1 MEDNGKIQEKVFKE
15 ISLSTSGSLPTG
27 EGGGRGRSRHTFSVI
42 GITDSR
48 KQWFPPEVMEV
59 IKAGKVFSGG
69 KRHHEIMIG
78 FLPENAVWIDIT
90 VPLSDVFRQYEA
102 YDDIVVFASGD
113 PLFFGFANTIQRE
126 CPGCEMKVYPSFNSL
141 QMLAHRMCLPYH
153 DMHVVSLTG
162 RPWDKFDEA
171 LINGEALI
179 GVLTDKKNTPQAIW
193 QRMQDYGYTN
203 YTMTIGENLGNEE
216 KERIIEVQPP
226 RPPRGSPL
234 DTSSRYGV
242 SSEGSLLYK
251 NSPLGGGGALNCLIL
266 QKTHSRPR
274 PFGISE
280 TEFHLLNGRAK
291 MITKMPIRL
300 MSLSMMQLR
309 ERKTM
314 WDVGFC
320 TGSVSIE
327 AKLQFPHL
335 KITAFEVREEGRE
348 LLEINSRKFG
358 TPGIDAVIGDFLQLD
373 ISGYP
378 KPDAV
383 FIGGH
388 GGKLPEMMEKIYQE
402 LTEGGVIVLN
412 TVVQSSYDAFMES
425 AKKLNMTL
433 EEPVRIALDGF
444 NPITILKATK

>member
-1 MEDNGKIQEKVFKE
+1 M
-15 ISLSTSGSLPTG
+15 GSQAKYA
-27 EGGGRGRSRHTFSVI
+27 VI

-48 KQWFPPEVMEV
+48 HQWFPPEVMEV

-69 KRHHEIMIG
+69 KRHHEIMKD
-78 FLPENAVWIDIT
+78 FLPKNAVWIDIT
-90 VPLSDVFRQYEA
+90 VPLSDVFKQYEA

-171 LINGEALI
+171 LINGEPLI

-203 YTMTIGENLGNEE
+203 YKMTVGENLGNEE
-216 KERIIEVQPP
+216 NERLSVVDDNFQFSIFNFQ
-226 RPPRGSPL
+226 
-234 DTSSRYGV
+234 
-242 SSEGSLLYK
+242 
-251 NSPLGGGGALNCLIL
+251 LNCLIL
-266 QKTHSRPR
+266 QKTSTRPR
-274 PFGISE
+274 PFGIPESA
-280 TEFHLLNGRAK
+280 FHLLDGRAK

-300 MSLSMMQLR
+300 ISLSLMQLR

-320 TGSVSIE
+320 TGCVSIE

-348 LLEINSRKFG
+348 LMEKNSRKFG
-358 TPGIDAVIGDFLQLD
+358 APGIETVIGDFLQVD
-373 ISGYP
+373 VSGYP

-388 GGKLPEMMEKIYQE
+388 GGRLPEMMNKIYQE
-402 LTEGGVIVLN
+402 LEDGGVIVMN
-412 TVVQSSYDAFMES
+412 TVVQSSYDAFVQT
-425 AKKLNMTL
+425 AKELNMKL
-433 EEPVRIALDGF
+433 EEPVRIALDDF

>member
-1 MEDNGKIQEKVFKE
+1 M
-15 ISLSTSGSLPTG
+15 GSQAKYA
-27 EGGGRGRSRHTFSVI
+27 VI

-48 KQWFPPEVMEV
+48 HQWFPPEVMEV
-59 IKAGKVFSGG
+59 IKSGKVFSGG
-69 KRHHEIMIG
+69 KRHHEIMMD
-78 FLPENAVWIDIT
+78 FLPEDAVWIDIT
-90 VPLSDVFRQYEA
+90 IPLSEVFKQYEQ

-141 QMLAHRMCLPYH
+141 QMLAHRMCIPYH

-171 LINGEALI
+171 LINGEPLI

-216 KERIIEVQPP
+216 NERLSVVDDNFQFSIFNLQ
-226 RPPRGSPL
+226 
-234 DTSSRYGV
+234 
-242 SSEGSLLYK
+242 
-251 NSPLGGGGALNCLIL
+251 LNCLLL
-266 QKTHSRPR
+266 QKTSTRPR
-274 PFGISE
+274 PFGIPESA
-280 TEFHLLNGRAK
+280 FHLLDGRSK

-300 MSLSMMQLR
+300 ISLSLMQLR

-348 LLEINSRKFG
+348 LMEKNSRKFG
-358 TPGIDAVIGDFLQLD
+358 APGIETVIGDFLQVD

-388 GGKLPEMMEKIYQE
+388 GGRLPEMMNKIYQKLE
-402 LTEGGVIVLN
+402 DGGVIVMN

-433 EEPVRIALDGF
+433 EEPVRIALDDF

>member
-1 MEDNGKIQEKVFKE
+1 M
-15 ISLSTSGSLPTG
+15 GSQAKYA
-27 EGGGRGRSRHTFSVI
+27 VI

-48 KQWFPPEVMEV
+48 HQWFPPEVMEV

-69 KRHHEIMIG
+69 KRHHEIMKD
-78 FLPENAVWIDIT
+78 FLPKNAVWIDIT
-90 VPLSDVFRQYEA
+90 VPLSDVFKQYEA

-171 LINGEALI
+171 LINGEPLI

-203 YTMTIGENLGNEE
+203 YKMTVGENLGNEE
-216 KERIIEVQPP
+216 NERLSVVDDNFQFSIFNFQ
-226 RPPRGSPL
+226 
-234 DTSSRYGV
+234 
-242 SSEGSLLYK
+242 
-251 NSPLGGGGALNCLIL
+251 LNCLIL
-266 QKTHSRPR
+266 QKTSTRPR
-274 PFGISE
+274 PFGIPESA
-280 TEFHLLNGRAK
+280 FHLLDGRAK

-300 MSLSMMQLR
+300 ISLSLMQLR

-348 LLEINSRKFG
+348 LMEKNSRKFG
-358 TPGIDAVIGDFLQLD
+358 APGIETVIGDFLQVD
-373 ISGYP
+373 VSGYP

-388 GGKLPEMMEKIYQE
+388 GGRLPEMMKKIYQE
-402 LTEGGVIVLN
+402 LEEGGVIVMN
-412 TVVQSSYDAFMES
+412 TVVQSSYDAFVQT
-425 AKKLNMTL
+425 AKELNMIL
-433 EEPVRIALDGF
+433 EEPVRIALDDF

>member
-1 MEDNGKIQEKVFKE
+1 MMD
-15 ISLSTSGSLPTG
+15 
-27 EGGGRGRSRHTFSVI
+27 
-42 GITDSR
+42 
-48 KQWFPPEVMEV
+48 
-59 IKAGKVFSGG
+59 
-69 KRHHEIMIG
+69 

-90 VPLSDVFRQYEA
+90 VPLSEVFKQYEQ

-171 LINGEALI
+171 LINGEPLI

-203 YTMTIGENLGNEE
+203 YKMTVGENLGNEE
-216 KERIIEVQPP
+216 SERIYHLPCTIYNLPTP
-226 RPPRGSPL
+226 
-234 DTSSRYGV
+234 
-242 SSEGSLLYK
+242 
-251 NSPLGGGGALNCLIL
+251 NSLNCLIL
-266 QKTHSRPR
+266 QKTSTRLR
-274 PFGISE
+274 PFGIPES
-280 TEFHLLNGRAK
+280 EFHLLDGRAK

-300 MSLSMMQLR
+300 MSLAMMQLR

-348 LLEINSRKFG
+348 LMEKNSRKFG
-358 TPGIDAVIGDFLQLD
+358 APGIETVIGDFLQVD
-373 ISGYP
+373 VSGYP

-402 LTEGGVIVLN
+402 LEEGGVIVMN
-412 TVVQSSYDAFMES
+412 TVVQSSYDAFVQT
-425 AKKLNMTL
+425 AKELNMIL
-433 EEPVRIALDGF
+433 EEPVRIALDDF

>member
-1 MEDNGKIQEKVFKE
+1 M
-15 ISLSTSGSLPTG
+15 GSQAKYA
-27 EGGGRGRSRHTFSVI
+27 VI

-48 KQWFPPEVMEV
+48 HQWFPPEVMEV

-69 KRHHEIMIG
+69 KRHHEIMKD
-78 FLPENAVWIDIT
+78 FLPKNAVWIDIT
-90 VPLSDVFRQYEA
+90 VPLSDVFRQYES

-126 CPGCEMKVYPSFNSL
+126 CPGCEIKVYPSFNSL
-141 QMLAHRMCLPYH
+141 QMLAHRMCIPYH

-171 LINGEALI
+171 IINGEPLI

-203 YTMTIGENLGNEE
+203 YKMTIGENLGNEE
-216 KERIIEVQPP
+216 NERLSVVDDNFQFSIFNFQ
-226 RPPRGSPL
+226 
-234 DTSSRYGV
+234 
-242 SSEGSLLYK
+242 
-251 NSPLGGGGALNCLIL
+251 LNCLLL
-266 QKTHSRPR
+266 QKTSTRPR
-274 PFGISE
+274 PFGIPESA
-280 TEFHLLNGRAK
+280 FHLLDGRAK

-300 MSLSMMQLR
+300 MSLSLMQLR

-348 LLEINSRKFG
+348 LMEKNSRKFG
-358 TPGIDAVIGDFLQLD
+358 APGIETVIGDFLQVD
-373 ISGYP
+373 VSGYP

-383 FIGGH
+383 FIGGQ
-388 GGKLPEMMEKIYQE
+388 GGRLPEMMKKIYHE
-402 LTEGGVIVLN
+402 LENGGVIVMN
-412 TVVQSSYDAFMES
+412 TVVQSSYDAFVQT
-425 AKKLNMTL
+425 AKELNMKL
-433 EEPVRIALDGF
+433 EESVRIALDDF

>member
-1 MEDNGKIQEKVFKE
+1 MQEVKNYDRPVNGRTIQQD
-15 ISLSTSGSLPTG
+15 SPLRDWG
-27 EGGGRGRSRHTFSVI
+27 TFAVI
-42 GITDSR
+42 GISDSR
-48 KQWFPPEVMEV
+48 NQWFPPEVMEV
-59 IKAGKVFSGG
+59 IRSGKVFSGG
-69 KRHHEIMIG
+69 KRHHEIMME
-78 FLPENAVWIDIT
+78 FLPECAEWIDIT

-126 CPGCEMKVYPSFNSL
+126 CPGCRMKVYPSFNSL

-171 LINGEALI
+171 LINGEPLI

-193 QRMQDYGYTN
+193 QRMQDYGYSN
-203 YTMTIGENLGNEE
+203 YTMTVGENLGNEDAE
-216 KERIIEVQPP
+216 KIYEISD
-226 RPPRGSPL
+226 G
-234 DTSSRYGV
+234 GV
-242 SSEGSLLYK
+242 SV
-251 NSPLGGGGALNCLIL
+251 NSLNCIIL
-266 QKTHSRPR
+266 RKQSSRPR
-274 PFGISE
+274 PFGIPESD
-280 TEFHLLNGRAK
+280 FHLLNGRAK

-309 ERKTM
+309 ERKSM

-348 LLEINSRKFG
+348 LMLQNSRKFG
-358 TPGIDAVIGDFLQLD
+358 APGIETVIGDFLQTD
-373 ISGYP
+373 ISCFP

-388 GGKLPEMMEKIYQE
+388 GGRLPEMMRKLHGVLED
-402 LTEGGVIVLN
+402 GGVMVMN
-412 TVVQSSYDAFMES
+412 TVVQTSYDAFVET
-425 AKKLNMTL
+425 AKELNMKL
-433 EEPVRIALDGF
+433 EEPVRMALDDF

>member
-1 MEDNGKIQEKVFKE
+1 M
-15 ISLSTSGSLPTG
+15 
-27 EGGGRGRSRHTFSVI
+27 GRQARYVVI

-48 KQWFPPEVMEV
+48 RQWFPPEVLEI
-59 IKAGKVFSGG
+59 IKTGKVFSGG
-69 KRHHEIMIG
+69 KRHHEIMMD

-90 VPLSDVFRQYEA
+90 IPLSEVFKQYEQ

-171 LINGEALI
+171 LINGEPLI

-216 KERIIEVQPP
+216 SERIYETPC
-226 RPPRGSPL
+226 PPRGS
-234 DTSSRYGV
+234 
-242 SSEGSLLYK
+242 
-251 NSPLGGGGALNCLIL
+251 LNCLIL
-266 QKTHSRPR
+266 QKTNTRPR
-274 PFGISE
+274 PFGIPE
-280 TEFHLLNGRAK
+280 AEFHLLNGRTK

-348 LLEINSRKFG
+348 LMEINSRKFG

-373 ISGYP
+373 LSDYP

-388 GGKLPEMMEKIYQE
+388 GGKLPEMMEKIYAE
-402 LTEGGVIVLN
+402 LTEGGVIVMN

-433 EEPVRIALDGF
+433 EEPVRIALDDF

>member
-1 MEDNGKIQEKVFKE
+1 M
-15 ISLSTSGSLPTG
+15 
-27 EGGGRGRSRHTFSVI
+27 GRQARYVVI

-48 KQWFPPEVMEV
+48 HQWFPPEVMEV

-69 KRHHEIMIG
+69 KRHHEIMRD
-78 FLPENAVWIDIT
+78 FLPEDAVWIDIT

-141 QMLAHRMCLPYH
+141 QMLAHKMCIPYH

-171 LINGEALI
+171 LINGEPLI

-203 YTMTIGENLGNEE
+203 YKMTVGENLGNEE
-216 KERIIEVQPP
+216 SERIYHLPCTIYNLPTP
-226 RPPRGSPL
+226 
-234 DTSSRYGV
+234 
-242 SSEGSLLYK
+242 
-251 NSPLGGGGALNCLIL
+251 NSLNCLIL
-266 QKTHSRPR
+266 QKTSTRLR
-274 PFGISE
+274 PFGIPESD
-280 TEFHLLNGRAK
+280 FHLLDGRAK

-300 MSLSMMQLR
+300 MSLAMMQLR

-348 LLEINSRKFG
+348 LMEKNSRKFG
-358 TPGIDAVIGDFLQLD
+358 APGIETVIGDFIQVD
-373 ISGYP
+373 VSGYP

-388 GGKLPEMMEKIYQE
+388 GGRLPEMMKKIYQE
-402 LTEGGVIVLN
+402 LEEGGVIVMN
-412 TVVQSSYDAFMES
+412 TVVQSSYDAFVQT
-425 AKKLNMTL
+425 AKELKMILD
-433 EEPVRIALDGF
+433 EPVRIALDDF

>member
-1 MEDNGKIQEKVFKE
+1 M
-15 ISLSTSGSLPTG
+15 GSQAKYA
-27 EGGGRGRSRHTFSVI
+27 VI

-48 KQWFPPEVMEV
+48 KQWFPPEVMDV
-59 IKAGKVFSGG
+59 IKVGKVFSGG
-69 KRHHEIMIG
+69 KRHHEIMKD
-78 FLPENAVWIDIT
+78 FLPKNAVWIDIT
-90 VPLSDVFRQYEA
+90 VPLSDVFRQYES

-141 QMLAHRMCLPYH
+141 QMLAHRMCIPYH

-162 RPWDKFDEA
+162 RPWDKFEEA
-171 LINGEALI
+171 LINGEPLI

-216 KERIIEVQPP
+216 KERIYETPCPP
-226 RPPRGSPL
+226 KGS
-234 DTSSRYGV
+234 
-242 SSEGSLLYK
+242 
-251 NSPLGGGGALNCLIL
+251 LNCLIL
-266 QKTHSRPR
+266 QKTNTRPR
-274 PFGISE
+274 PFGIPE
-280 TEFHLLNGRAK
+280 AEFHLLNGRTK

-335 KITAFEVREEGRE
+335 KIIAFEVREEGRE
-348 LLEINSRKFG
+348 LMEINSRKFG
-358 TPGIDAVIGDFLQLD
+358 VPGIDAVIGDFLQLD
-373 ISGYP
+373 LSGYP

-388 GGKLPEMMEKIYQE
+388 GGKLPEMMEKIYSE
-402 LTEGGVIVLN
+402 LTEGGVIVMN

-425 AKKLNMTL
+425 AKKLGMKL
-433 EEPVRIALDGF
+433 DEPVRIALDDF

>member
-1 MEDNGKIQEKVFKE
+1 M
-15 ISLSTSGSLPTG
+15 
-27 EGGGRGRSRHTFSVI
+27 GRQARYVVI

-69 KRHHEIMIG
+69 KRHHEIMRD

-90 VPLSDVFRQYEA
+90 VPLSDVFKQYEA

-141 QMLAHRMCLPYH
+141 QMLAHRMCIPYH

-171 LINGEALI
+171 LINGEPLI

-203 YTMTIGENLGNEE
+203 YKMTVGENLGNEE
-216 KERIIEVQPP
+216 
-226 RPPRGSPL
+226 
-234 DTSSRYGV
+234 
-242 SSEGSLLYK
+242 SEKIYHLPCTIYNLPTP
-251 NSPLGGGGALNCLIL
+251 NSLNCLIL
-266 QKTHSRPR
+266 QKTSTRLR
-274 PFGISE
+274 PFGIPES
-280 TEFHLLNGRAK
+280 EFHLLDGRAK

-300 MSLSMMQLR
+300 MSLAMMQLR
-309 ERKTM
+309 ERKSM

-348 LLEINSRKFG
+348 LMEKNSRKFG
-358 TPGIDAVIGDFLQLD
+358 APGIETVIGDFLQVD
-373 ISGYP
+373 VSGYP

-388 GGKLPEMMEKIYQE
+388 GGRLPEMMKKIYQE
-402 LTEGGVIVLN
+402 LEEGGMIVMN
-412 TVVQSSYDAFMES
+412 TVVQSSYDAFVQT
-425 AKKLNMTL
+425 AKELNMIL
-433 EEPVRIALDGF
+433 EEPVRIALDDF

>member
-1 MEDNGKIQEKVFKE
+1 M
-15 ISLSTSGSLPTG
+15 GSQAKYA
-27 EGGGRGRSRHTFSVI
+27 VI

-59 IKAGKVFSGG
+59 IKMGKVFSGG
-69 KRHHEIMIG
+69 KRHHEIMMD
-78 FLPENAVWIDIT
+78 FLPEDAVWIDIA
-90 VPLSDVFRQYEA
+90 VPLSEVFKQYEQ

-171 LINGEALI
+171 LINGEPLI

-216 KERIIEVQPP
+216 KERIYEAPC
-226 RPPRGSPL
+226 PPRGS
-234 DTSSRYGV
+234 
-242 SSEGSLLYK
+242 
-251 NSPLGGGGALNCLIL
+251 LNCLIL
-266 QKTHSRPR
+266 QKTNTRPR
-274 PFGISE
+274 PFGIPE
-280 TEFHLLNGRAK
+280 AEFHLLNGRAK

-335 KITAFEVREEGRE
+335 KIIAFEVREEGRE
-348 LLEINSRKFG
+348 LMEINSRKFG

-373 ISGYP
+373 LSDYP

-388 GGKLPEMMEKIYQE
+388 GGKLPEMMEKIYRE
-402 LTEGGVIVLN
+402 LTEGGVIVMN
-412 TVVQSSYDAFMES
+412 TVVKSSYDAFMES

-433 EEPVRIALDGF
+433 EEPVRIALDDF
-444 NPITILKATK
+444 NPIIILKATK

>member
-1 MEDNGKIQEKVFKE
+1 M
-15 ISLSTSGSLPTG
+15 GSQAKYA
-27 EGGGRGRSRHTFSVI
+27 VI

-48 KQWFPPEVMEV
+48 HQWFPPEVMEV

-69 KRHHEIMIG
+69 KRHHEIMRD
-78 FLPENAVWIDIT
+78 FLPEDAVWIDIS

-126 CPGCEMKVYPSFNSL
+126 CPGCEMNVYPSFNSL
-141 QMLAHRMCLPYH
+141 QMLAHRMCIPYH

-171 LINGEALI
+171 LINGEPLI

-203 YTMTIGENLGNEE
+203 YKMTVGENLGNEE
-216 KERIIEVQPP
+216 TERIYEVDNNYQL
-226 RPPRGSPL
+226 SIF
-234 DTSSRYGV
+234 
-242 SSEGSLLYK
+242 
-251 NSPLGGGGALNCLIL
+251 NFQLNCLVL
-266 QKTHSRPR
+266 QKTNTRPR
-274 PFGISE
+274 PFGIPESA
-280 TEFHLLNGRAK
+280 FHLLDGRSK

-300 MSLSMMQLR
+300 ISLSLMQLR
-309 ERKTM
+309 DHKSM

-348 LLEINSRKFG
+348 LMEKNSRKFG
-358 TPGIDAVIGDFLQLD
+358 APGIETVIGDFLQVD

-388 GGKLPEMMEKIYQE
+388 GGRLPEMMNKIYQKLE
-402 LTEGGVIVLN
+402 DGGVIVMN
-412 TVVQSSYDAFMES
+412 TVVQSSYDAFVQT
-425 AKKLNMTL
+425 AKELNMTL
-433 EEPVRIALDGF
+433 EEPVRIALDDF

>member
-1 MEDNGKIQEKVFKE
+1 M
-15 ISLSTSGSLPTG
+15 
-27 EGGGRGRSRHTFSVI
+27 GRQSKYVVI

-69 KRHHEIMIG
+69 KRHHEIMMD

-90 VPLSDVFRQYEA
+90 VPLSEVFKQYEL

-171 LINGEALI
+171 LINGEPLI

-203 YTMTIGENLGNEE
+203 YKMTVGENLGNEE
-216 KERIIEVQPP
+216 TERIIEIQPP
-226 RPPRGSPL
+226 SPPRGSFL
-234 DTSSRYGV
+234 DTSSQYGV
-242 SSEGSLLYK
+242 SSEKSLLYK
-251 NSPLGGGGALNCLIL
+251 NSPLGGWGALNCLLL
-266 QKTHSRPR
+266 QKTHPRPR
-274 PFGISE
+274 PFGIPGA
-280 TEFHLLNGRAK
+280 EFHLLNGRAK

-348 LLEINSRKFG
+348 LMEINSRKFG
-358 TPGIDAVIGDFLQLD
+358 VPGIDAVIGDFLQIDL
-373 ISGYP
+373 SGYP
-378 KPDAV
+378 KLC
-383 FIGGH
+383 G
-388 GGKLPEMMEKIYQE
+388 
-402 LTEGGVIVLN
+402 
-412 TVVQSSYDAFMES
+412 
-425 AKKLNMTL
+425 
-433 EEPVRIALDGF
+433 PVPQVSCSVSWLI
-444 NPITILKATK
+444 P

>member
-1 MEDNGKIQEKVFKE
+1 MEDSGKILEMNFKE
-15 ISLSTSGSLPTG
+15 IALSPSGSLPTG
-27 EGGGRGRSRHTFSVI
+27 EGGGRGFTVI

-48 KQWFPPEVMEV
+48 HQWFPPEVMEI

-69 KRHHEIMIG
+69 KRHHEIMRD

-90 VPLSDVFRQYEA
+90 VPLSEVFKQYEQ

-126 CPGCEMKVYPSFNSL
+126 CPGCEMKVYSSFNSL
-141 QMLAHRMCLPYH
+141 QMLAHRMCIPYH

-171 LINGEALI
+171 LINGEPLI

-216 KERIIEVQPP
+216 KERIYEPP
-226 RPPRGSPL
+226 SPPRGS
-234 DTSSRYGV
+234 
-242 SSEGSLLYK
+242 
-251 NSPLGGGGALNCLIL
+251 LNCLIL
-266 QKTHSRPR
+266 QKTSTRPR
-274 PFGISE
+274 PFGIPE
-280 TEFHLLNGRAK
+280 AEFHLLNGRAK

-348 LLEINSRKFG
+348 LMEINSRKFG
-358 TPGIDAVIGDFLQLD
+358 VPGIDAVIGDFLQLD
-373 ISGYP
+373 LSDYP

-388 GGKLPEMMEKIYQE
+388 GGKLPEMMEKIYSE
-402 LTEGGVIVLN
+402 LTEGGVIVMN

-433 EEPVRIALDGF
+433 EEPVRIALDDF

>member
-1 MEDNGKIQEKVFKE
+1 M
-15 ISLSTSGSLPTG
+15 
-27 EGGGRGRSRHTFSVI
+27 GRQSKYVVI

-48 KQWFPPEVMEV
+48 KQWFPPEVMEI

-69 KRHHEIMIG
+69 KRHHEIMMD

-90 VPLSDVFRQYEA
+90 VPLSEVFKQYEQ

-171 LINGEALI
+171 LINGEPLI

-216 KERIIEVQPP
+216 KERIYETPCPQK
-226 RPPRGSPL
+226 GS
-234 DTSSRYGV
+234 
-242 SSEGSLLYK
+242 
-251 NSPLGGGGALNCLIL
+251 LNCLIL
-266 QKTHSRPR
+266 QKTSTRPR
-274 PFGISE
+274 PFGIPE
-280 TEFHLLNGRAK
+280 AEFHLLNGRTK

-348 LLEINSRKFG
+348 LMEINSRKFG
-358 TPGIDAVIGDFLQLD
+358 VPGIDAVIGDFLQLD
-373 ISGYP
+373 LSDYP
-378 KPDAV
+378 KPDAA

-388 GGKLPEMMEKIYQE
+388 GGKLPEMMEKIYSE
-402 LTEGGVIVLN
+402 LTEGGVIVMN

-433 EEPVRIALDGF
+433 EEPVRIALDDF

>member
-15 ISLSTSGSLPTG
+15 IALSTSGSLPTG
-27 EGGGRGRSRHTFSVI
+27 EGGGRGRSCHIFSII
-42 GITDSR
+42 GITDSHH
-48 KQWFPPEVMEV
+48 QWFPPEVMEV
-59 IKAGKVFSGG
+59 IKVGKVFSGG
-69 KRHHEIMIG
+69 KRHHEIMRD
-78 FLPENAVWIDIT
+78 FLPEDAVWIDIT

-141 QMLAHRMCLPYH
+141 QMLAHRMCIPYH

-171 LINGEALI
+171 LINGEPLI

-203 YTMTIGENLGNEE
+203 YKMTVGENLGNEE
-216 KERIIEVQPP
+216 SERIYHLPCTIYNLPTP
-226 RPPRGSPL
+226 
-234 DTSSRYGV
+234 
-242 SSEGSLLYK
+242 
-251 NSPLGGGGALNCLIL
+251 NSLNCLIL
-266 QKTHSRPR
+266 QKTGTRVR
-274 PFGISE
+274 PFGIPES
-280 TEFHLLNGRAK
+280 EFHLLDGRAK

-300 MSLSMMQLR
+300 MSLAMMQLR

-348 LLEINSRKFG
+348 LMEKNSRKFG
-358 TPGIDAVIGDFLQLD
+358 APGIETVIGDFLQVD
-373 ISGYP
+373 VSGYP

-388 GGKLPEMMEKIYQE
+388 GGRLPEMMKKIYQE
-402 LTEGGVIVLN
+402 LEEGGVIVMN
-412 TVVQSSYDAFMES
+412 TVVQSSYDAFVQT
-425 AKKLNMTL
+425 AKELNMIL
-433 EEPVRIALDGF
+433 EEPVRVALDDF

>member
-1 MEDNGKIQEKVFKE
+1 M
-15 ISLSTSGSLPTG
+15 
-27 EGGGRGRSRHTFSVI
+27 RSQAKYAVI

-48 KQWFPPEVMEV
+48 HQWFPPEVMEV

-69 KRHHEIMIG
+69 KRHHEIMKD
-78 FLPENAVWIDIT
+78 FLPKNAVWIDIT
-90 VPLSDVFRQYEA
+90 VPLSDVFKQYEA

-171 LINGEALI
+171 LINGEPLI

-203 YTMTIGENLGNEE
+203 YKMTVGENLGNEE
-216 KERIIEVQPP
+216 NERLSVVDDNFQFSIFNFQ
-226 RPPRGSPL
+226 
-234 DTSSRYGV
+234 
-242 SSEGSLLYK
+242 
-251 NSPLGGGGALNCLIL
+251 LNCLIL
-266 QKTHSRPR
+266 QKTSTRPR
-274 PFGISE
+274 PYGIPESA
-280 TEFHLLNGRAK
+280 FHLLDGRAK

-300 MSLSMMQLR
+300 ISLSLMQLR

-348 LLEINSRKFG
+348 LMEKNSRKFG
-358 TPGIDAVIGDFLQLD
+358 APGIETVIGDFLQVD
-373 ISGYP
+373 VSGYP

-388 GGKLPEMMEKIYQE
+388 GGRLPEMMKKIYQE
-402 LTEGGVIVLN
+402 LEEGGVIVMN
-412 TVVQSSYDAFMES
+412 TVVQSSYDAFVQT
-425 AKKLNMTL
+425 AKELNMIL
-433 EEPVRIALDGF
+433 EEPVRVALDDF

>member
-1 MEDNGKIQEKVFKE
+1 M
-15 ISLSTSGSLPTG
+15 GSQAKYA
-27 EGGGRGRSRHTFSVI
+27 VI

-48 KQWFPPEVMEV
+48 HQWFPPEVMEV
-59 IKAGKVFSGG
+59 IKTGKVFSGG
-69 KRHHEIMIG
+69 KRHHEIMMD
-78 FLPENAVWIDIT
+78 FLPEDAVWIDIA
-90 VPLSDVFRQYEA
+90 VPLSEVFKQYEQ

-126 CPGCEMKVYPSFNSL
+126 YPGCEMKVYPSFNSL

-171 LINGEALI
+171 LINGEPLI

-216 KERIIEVQPP
+216 KERIYEPSS
-226 RPPRGSPL
+226 PPRGS
-234 DTSSRYGV
+234 
-242 SSEGSLLYK
+242 
-251 NSPLGGGGALNCLIL
+251 LNCLIL
-266 QKTHSRPR
+266 QKTSTRPR
-274 PFGISE
+274 PFGIPE
-280 TEFHLLNGRAK
+280 AEFHLLNGRTK

-348 LLEINSRKFG
+348 LMEINSRKFG

-373 ISGYP
+373 LSDYP

-388 GGKLPEMMEKIYQE
+388 GGKLPEMMEKIYSE
-402 LTEGGVIVLN
+402 LTEGGVIVMN

-433 EEPVRIALDGF
+433 EEPVRIALDDF

>member
-1 MEDNGKIQEKVFKE
+1 M
-15 ISLSTSGSLPTG
+15 GSQAKYA
-27 EGGGRGRSRHTFSVI
+27 VI

-48 KQWFPPEVMEV
+48 HQWFPPEVMEV

-69 KRHHEIMIG
+69 KRHHEIMRD

-90 VPLSDVFRQYEA
+90 VPLSDVFKQYEQ

-171 LINGEALI
+171 LINGEPLI

-203 YTMTIGENLGNEE
+203 YKMTVGENLGNEE
-216 KERIIEVQPP
+216 TERIYEVDNNYQL
-226 RPPRGSPL
+226 SNIN
-234 DTSSRYGV
+234 YQ
-242 SSEGSLLYK
+242 
-251 NSPLGGGGALNCLIL
+251 LNCLIL
-266 QKTHSRPR
+266 QRQFSRPR
-274 PFGISE
+274 PFGIPESA
-280 TEFHLLNGRAK
+280 FHLLDGRAK

-300 MSLSMMQLR
+300 ISLSLMQLR

-348 LLEINSRKFG
+348 LMEINSRKFG
-358 TPGIDAVIGDFLQLD
+358 VPGIETVIGDFLQLD
-373 ISGYP
+373 LSGYP

-388 GGKLPEMMEKIYQE
+388 GGRLPEMMKKIYQE
-402 LTEGGVIVLN
+402 LEEGGVIVMN

-425 AKKLNMTL
+425 AKKLGMKL
-433 EEPVRIALDGF
+433 EEPVRIALDDF

>member
-1 MEDNGKIQEKVFKE
+1 MKD
-15 ISLSTSGSLPTG
+15 
-27 EGGGRGRSRHTFSVI
+27 
-42 GITDSR
+42 
-48 KQWFPPEVMEV
+48 
-59 IKAGKVFSGG
+59 
-69 KRHHEIMIG
+69 
-78 FLPENAVWIDIT
+78 FLPKNAVWIDIT
-90 VPLSDVFRQYEA
+90 VPLSDVFKQYEA

-141 QMLAHRMCLPYH
+141 QMLARRMCLPYH

-171 LINGEALI
+171 LINGEPLI

-203 YTMTIGENLGNEE
+203 YKMTVGENLGNEE
-216 KERIIEVQPP
+216 NERLSVVDDNFQFSIFNFQ
-226 RPPRGSPL
+226 
-234 DTSSRYGV
+234 
-242 SSEGSLLYK
+242 
-251 NSPLGGGGALNCLIL
+251 LNCLIL
-266 QKTHSRPR
+266 QKTSTRPR
-274 PFGISE
+274 PFGIPESA
-280 TEFHLLNGRAK
+280 FHLLDGRAK

-300 MSLSMMQLR
+300 ISLSLMQLR

-348 LLEINSRKFG
+348 LMEKNSRKFG
-358 TPGIDAVIGDFLQLD
+358 APGIETVIGDFLQVD
-373 ISGYP
+373 VSGYP

-388 GGKLPEMMEKIYQE
+388 GGRLPEMMNKIYQE
-402 LTEGGVIVLN
+402 LEDGGVIVMN
-412 TVVQSSYDAFMES
+412 TVVQSSYDAFVQT
-425 AKKLNMTL
+425 AKELNMKL
-433 EEPVRIALDGF
+433 EEPVRIALDDF

>member
-1 MEDNGKIQEKVFKE
+1 MEDSGKILEMNFKE
-15 ISLSTSGSLPTG
+15 IALSPSGSLPTG
-27 EGGGRGRSRHTFSVI
+27 EGGGRGFAVI

-48 KQWFPPEVMEV
+48 HQWFPPEVMEV

-69 KRHHEIMIG
+69 KRHHEIMRD
-78 FLPENAVWIDIT
+78 FLPDNAVWIDIT
-90 VPLSDVFRQYEA
+90 VPLSDVFRQYES

-126 CPGCEMKVYPSFNSL
+126 CPGCEIKVYPSFNSL
-141 QMLAHRMCLPYH
+141 QMLAHRMCIPYH

-171 LINGEALI
+171 LINGEPLI

-193 QRMQDYGYTN
+193 QRMLDYGYTN
-203 YTMTIGENLGNEE
+203 YKMTVGENLGNEE
-216 KERIIEVQPP
+216 NERIIEIQPP
-226 RPPRGSPL
+226 SPPRGCSL
-234 DTSSRYGV
+234 DTSSLYGV

-251 NSPLGGGGALNCLIL
+251 NSPLGGGGALNCLLL
-266 QKTHSRPR
+266 QKMSTRPR
-274 PFGISE
+274 PFGIPESA
-280 TEFHLLNGRAK
+280 FHLLDGRAK

-300 MSLSMMQLR
+300 ISLSQMQLR

-335 KITAFEVREEGRE
+335 KITAFEVREEGRGLME
-348 LLEINSRKFG
+348 KNSRKFG
-358 TPGIDAVIGDFLQLD
+358 APGIETVIGDFLQVD
-373 ISGYP
+373 VSGYP

-388 GGKLPEMMEKIYQE
+388 GGRLPEMMKKIYQE
-402 LTEGGVIVLN
+402 LEDGGVIVMN
-412 TVVQSSYDAFMES
+412 TVVQSSYDAFVQT
-425 AKKLNMTL
+425 AKELNMTL
-433 EEPVRIALDGF
+433 EEPVRITLDDF
-444 NPITILKATK
+444 NPITIQKATK